1 MPITLI
7 LTMMAAGVSM
17 TYPAVYAS
25 DDMRTARDT
34 HPSSSPDGNGT
45 DSTSNATSAL
55 IPESYR
61 GPAIP
66 EKGYLVEE
74 ISDNL
79 YWVTDGSYNI
89 MFLVR

>member
-1 MPITLI
+1 
-7 LTMMAAGVSM
+7 M

-34 HPSSSPDGNGT
+34 QGQLKFVSTTTTTMPSNPSSSPDGNGT

-55 IPESYR
+55 IPKSSR

-79 YWVTDGSYNI
+79 YWVTDGLFFGN
-89 MFLVR
+89 R